1 MLYRFENLEKSYG
14 PHDVLKGATWQ
25 HNPGEKVALVGRN
38 GAGKTTLF
46 RLLLKQEEADRGQI
60 LRASGLSIGHV
71 GQHLDAEAGMS
82 LFDYVETAFADVL
95 AIERKMRAIE
105 HDLADVD
112 RPDHDRLLEKYAEL
126 QHDYEHAD
134 GYTLHAEVERV
145 LTGVGFVKG
154 EFDRPIAEFSGG
166 QQNRAM
172 LARVLLTKVDLLL
185 LDEPTNHL
193 DLAGIEFLEEFLQ
206 SFKGSY
212 LLISHDRT
220 FLNRTVGKIVE
231 LAHGKL
237 VEYHG
242 NYERFVA
249 QRAERMEKMAVDYE
263 RQQEHIERTQD
274 FIRRNIAGQKTK
286 QAKSRRKE
294 LARLDELERPESDE
308 TLAKFRLEAGPR
320 SGAIALTADRVTA
333 GYPSPAAS
341 PHPLPAGE
349 GGPQVA
355 PPNPLPAGGRGPQVA
370 PPHPLPAGEGG
381 PQVAPPHP
389 LPAGEGGPQG
399 RVRAIVNMLTM
410 VIRRGERYAIIG
422 PNGSGKSTLLKTF
435 AGRLQPLEGTVAYG
449 HNVHVG
455 YYDQTLGDLNPK
467 GSVIDEIWN
476 LDTTQTEEQ
485 ARSYLAQFSFF
496 DDDVFKKTRDLSGG
510 EKGRLALAKIMF
522 TGGNLMLLD
531 EPTNHLDVYT
541 REALEEA
548 LERFTGALVV
558 VSHDRYFIDR
568 VAENVIVVDDGAAEI
583 FPGNYSDHVE
593 RVKAGIPVPRPATM
607 PQPSPPAPLPAGE
620 GGRRPGEGASAEKK
634 KRDKRLK
641 KIDEELADLE
651 SRIAAAERE
660 RERNDLLLCS
670 EEIYRDGDRTRKIQ
684 SQNADLKAM
693 IELLMRKWEALEK
706 EREEVAPVSS

>member
-46 RLLLKQEEADRGQI
+46 RLLLKQEEPDRGQI
-60 LRASGLSIGHV
+60 LRASGLTIGHV
-71 GQHLDAEAGMS
+71 GQHLDAEPGMS
-82 LFDYVETAFADVL
+82 LFDFVETAFADVL

-105 HDLADVD
+105 HDLADVE

-145 LTGVGFVKG
+145 LTGVGFVKS

-193 DLAGIEFLEEFLQ
+193 DLAGIEFLEEFMQ

-333 GYPSPAAS
+333 GY
-341 PHPLPAGE
+341 GE
-349 GGPQVA
+349 
-355 PPNPLPAGGRGPQVA
+355 RK
-370 PPHPLPAGEGG
+370 
-381 PQVAPPHP
+381 
-389 LPAGEGGPQG
+389 
-399 RVRAIVNMLTM
+399 IVNMLTM

-467 GSVIDEIWN
+467 GNVIDEIWN

-593 RVKAGIPVPRPATM
+593 RVKAGIAVPRPATL
-607 PQPSPPAPLPAGE
+607 PPPPKPAPTLTPAAPTPSID
-620 GGRRPGEGASAEKK
+620 RAEQR

-684 SQNADLKAM
+684 AQNADLKAM

-706 EREEVAPVSS
+706 EREELAGAVV